1 MHRWNSLGTVLTAL
15 QAIFVLALLAEGA
28 HGMEDGLFEAEET
41 YMKGRSDH
49 PHRVSARQAKKCK
62 TYPTDSTWPSLQQWH
77 DFNTTLEG
85 ALIQTVPEASP
96 CYSNG
101 SALNS
106 SECQS
111 LSSTWGNSTLR
122 IEDPTSI
129 RSVLFQGMS
138 CMPPAFAPSFL
149 STNSTSKT
157 CALGA
162 YPDFVV
168 KATDVAQIQKAINF
182 AREHNIRLVIKNTGH
197 DFGAKSVGKG
207 ALSIWTHFLKQK
219 SFNWYEGEDYAG
231 PSVKLG
237 AGVQA
242 YEAYAFAKR
251 HDVTLVGGE
260 GKVRCSLL
268 ASRQKV

>member
-1 MHRWNSLGTVLTAL
+1 MYGWFSLGTVLTAF
-15 QAIFVLALLAEGA
+15 QAILVLALLVEGA
-28 HGMEDGLFEAEET
+28 HETKDGLFES
-41 YMKGRSDH
+41 KGFYRRGTSDDSH
-49 PHRVSARQAKKCK
+49 KVSVRQANKCK
-62 TYPTDSTWPSLQQWH
+62 TYPTDSDWPSLQQWN

-85 ALIQTVPEASP
+85 ALIKTVPEASP

-101 SALNS
+101 SATNS

-111 LSSTWGNSTLR
+111 LSSTWGNSALR

-129 RSVLFQGMS
+129 RSVLFQGMT

-162 YPDFVV
+162 YPNFVV
-168 KATDVAQIQKAINF
+168 KATSVAQIQKAVNF

-197 DFGAKSVGKG
+197 DFGAKSVGSG
-207 ALSIWTHFLKQK
+207 ALSIWTHFLKEK
-219 SFNWYEGEDYAG
+219 SFNWYESKDYAG
-231 PSVKLG
+231 PSVRLG

-251 HDVTLVGGE
+251 HDVTVVGGE
-260 GKVRCSLL
+260 GKVRCSLH
-268 ASRQKV
+268 ASR

>member
-1 MHRWNSLGTVLTAL
+1 M
-15 QAIFVLALLAEGA
+15 
-28 HGMEDGLFEAEET
+28 
-41 YMKGRSDH
+41 
-49 PHRVSARQAKKCK
+49 SARQAKKCK
-62 TYPTDSTWPSLQQWH
+62 TYPTDPEWPSLQQWQ

-85 ALIQTVPEASP
+85 ALIKTVPEASP

-101 SALNS
+101 SADNS

-149 STNSTSKT
+149 STNSMPRT
-157 CALGA
+157 CTLGA
-162 YPDFVV
+162 FPEFVV
-168 KATDVAQIQKAINF
+168 KATNAVQIQHAVNF

-207 ALSIWTHFLKQK
+207 ALSIWTHHLKEK
-219 SFNWYEGEDYAG
+219 SFNWYQSEDYAG
-231 PSVKLG
+231 PSVRLG

-242 YEAYAFAKR
+242 YEAYALAKR
-251 HDVTLVGGE
+251 HDVTLVSGE
-260 GKVRCSLL
+260 GKVRYSAGQSTKAVKLIEMGLSTC
-268 ASRQKV
+268 